1 MVVSSPSVIDFDPG
15 GQIPESSSEI
25 RQRVLAARERAL
37 YRLRETPWVTNSDVP
52 GTALRELF
60 PLAPA
65 LARDLASVLTG
76 GRLSA
81 RGMDRVARV
90 AWTVADLADAA
101 APTADHV
108 QEALALRD
116 SENQWPS

>member
-1 MVVSSPSVIDFDPG
+1 MLFRS
-15 GQIPESSSEI
+15 
-25 RQRVLAARERAL
+25 
-37 YRLRETPWVTNSDVP
+37 
-52 GTALRELF
+52 GTALRERF
-60 PLAPA
+60 PLTPA
-65 LARDLASVLTG
+65 LARELASVLTG

-90 AWTVADLADAA
+90 AWTIADLADAA

-108 QEALALRD
+108 REALALRD